1 MSGSKFT
8 SRYIALLFDVALM
21 LVLLS
26 FTGMSAK
33 AIQEATGK
41 RLLNSVLGTSAAP
54 CRFAPITESTN
65 WDTLATEHPWLLT
78 EVRIRVHWTRDANK
92 KKFFFF
98 LLVLF

>member
-1 MSGSKFT
+1 
-8 SRYIALLFDVALM
+8 
-21 LVLLS
+21 
-26 FTGMSAK
+26 MSAK

-78 EVRIRVHWTRDANK
+78 EVRIRCTGLEMQMK
-92 KKFFFF
+92 KKTFFFF
-98 LLVLF
+98 FIGSLKKKHDLKKH